1 MQIRRGGN
9 LVQQNTL
16 RVMSPATYHA
26 GFIMATDA
34 TDSSSQTCCIHF
46 QSLNEDNLV
55 IPLTEKNFLRVTE
68 CSERWWHLQ
77 CPIGDI
83 ARAFHDE
90 YRDCLGSF
98 QDAQDAGV
106 CFHSKCYSRCTDI
119 RR

>member
-9 LVQQNTL
+9 HVQQNTL
-16 RVMSPATYHA
+16 RVVSPATYHG

-55 IPLTEKNFLRVTE
+55 IPLTEKNFLRLTE
-68 CSERWWHLQ
+68 CSERWRHLQ

-83 ARAFHDE
+83 ARAFHEE

-98 QDAQDAGV
+98 LRCAGG
-106 CFHSKCYSRCTDI
+106 
-119 RR
+119 RRVFPFEVLFQMHGY